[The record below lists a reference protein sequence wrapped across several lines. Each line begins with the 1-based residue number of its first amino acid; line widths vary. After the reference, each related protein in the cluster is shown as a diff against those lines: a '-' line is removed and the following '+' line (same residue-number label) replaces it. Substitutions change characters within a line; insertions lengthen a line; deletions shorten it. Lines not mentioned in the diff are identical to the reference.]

1 MLIGKAT
8 NRPSLETVRRLKGAL
23 REALDLPDEAT
34 VTLAELAC
42 LEEDCAPV
50 ETVFG
55 LLHADAPQLQ
65 HKVHKPADAVDA
77 DDLMQVCRAWGFDVQ
92 IAAFAP
98 FTKEI

>member
-8 NRPSLETVRRLKGAL
+8 KKPSLETIRRIKRAL

-34 VTLAELAC
+34 ITLSELAC

-55 LLHADAPQLQ
+55 LLQPDAPQLQ

>member
-1 MLIGKAT
+1 MLIGNAT
-8 NRPSLETVRRLKGAL
+8 KRPSLETIRRIKREL

-34 VTLAELAC
+34 VTLTELAC
-42 LEEDCAPV
+42 LEDGCAPV

-55 LLHADAPQLQ
+55 LLHPDAPLLQ
-65 HKVHKPADAVDA
+65 HKVHKPAGAVDA
-77 DDLMQVCRAWGFDVQ
+77 DDLMQVCSAWGFDVQ